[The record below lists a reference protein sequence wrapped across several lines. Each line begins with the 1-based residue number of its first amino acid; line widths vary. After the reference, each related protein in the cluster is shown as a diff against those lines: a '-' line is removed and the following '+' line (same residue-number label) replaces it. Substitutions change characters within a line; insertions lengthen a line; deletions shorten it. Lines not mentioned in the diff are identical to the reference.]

1 MSSVSVEVEST
12 GHTLTHLSPVFLLAG
27 TKQTFDDSDEEED
40 APPKKKAKK
49 ARHFMEVI
57 SKERKKRV

>member
-1 MSSVSVEVEST
+1 M
-12 GHTLTHLSPVFLLAG
+12 LAG